1 MIVLVSGYWP
11 RFHRVT
17 SAAGCKLLHA
27 GPQGVTMNYLATSGD
42 GQMLCHSMSP
52 LASLTNLGGPDLIV
66 ILLIIL
72 VLFGAKKLPELARGM
87 GSAIKEFQKAKDDF
101 SSELQSS
108 GKTDVAQTDVQR
120 PAATVPRIENA
131 PSPDVGRSDQ
141 ARTTGQGGPV

>member
-1 MIVLVSGYWP
+1 
-11 RFHRVT
+11 
-17 SAAGCKLLHA
+17 
-27 GPQGVTMNYLATSGD
+27 MNYLATSGD
-42 GQMLCHSMSP
+42 GQMLCHSMSS

-108 GKTDVAQTDVQR
+108 GKTDVAKDQTDVQR

-131 PSPDVGRSDQ
+131 PIPDDAGRGDQ
-141 ARTTGQGGPV
+141 ARTTGQGGQV